1 MIQSGKGRRRGEVRM
16 VPEIMAIGV
25 VVTATATVFASCCV
39 SIARAAFGESPSRS
53 DVRLARFWVLAFAAE
68 VIGCLALTDLH
79 GDDVAAVFAVSL
91 CVVAFASGALLARS
105 WRAAEEQER
114 SRVAELRAL
123 VDRLRTEEDSVEAR
137 CARAARAY
145 ELTRREEDML
155 KLLLEGR
162 TRAEIAREL
171 FVSGNT
177 VKTHIR
183 NLYRKMGVA
192 GKDELVETLARKGG
206 PQPQS

>member
-1 MIQSGKGRRRGEVRM
+1 M
-16 VPEIMAIGV
+16 VPEIVAIGV
-25 VVTATATVFASCCV
+25 IVAATAAVFASCCV
-39 SIARAAFGESPSRS
+39 RIARAAFGERPSRA
-53 DVRLARFWVLAFAAE
+53 DVRLALYWALAFAAG
-68 VIGCLALTDLH
+68 VIGCLALTDLR
-79 GDDVAAVFAVSL
+79 GNGPAAVFAATL
-91 CVVAFASGALLARS
+91 CVLAFTAGALLSRS
-105 WRAAEEQER
+105 WRMAEEQER
-114 SRVAELRAL
+114 SRVAELRSL

-183 NLYRKMGVA
+183 NLYRKMGVT
-192 GKDELVETLARKGG
+192 GKDELVETLASPKL
-206 PQPQS
+206 PQSQQ